1 MTNKCEHKFQTIHR
15 AHNDF
20 LFVHHGECSNC
31 GIDMVRMGR
40 LDKNGNGIVNEL
52 IGENN
57 DGKLYQV
64 KSRIVIRDV

>member
-1 MTNKCEHKFQTIHR
+1 
-15 AHNDF
+15 
-20 LFVHHGECSNC
+20 
-31 GIDMVRMGR
+31 MVRMGR